1 MECGGLERIL
11 EYIYKYWK
19 TEDQGIAGRSAI
31 RDAASLHAAVALLW
45 LEWGVL
51 GRELGEI
58 QIFSYSWGGWSVALP
73 LVPI

>member
-1 MECGGLERIL
+1 MQHLSVLLLG
-11 EYIYKYWK
+11 
-19 TEDQGIAGRSAI
+19 EDP
-31 RDAASLHAAVALLW
+31 LALLW

-58 QIFSYSWGGWSVALP
+58 QMFSYSWGGWSVALP